1 VTHADVVVW
10 TQHRPLKDT
19 VSKNALT
26 KFENLVKKRCP
37 DAGPMEEED
46 FRALDTMMGSVAF
59 LDQIKEENDA
69 RDSDEEFE
77 QKAPPKKAKAAPRKR
92 APSQTP

>member
-1 VTHADVVVW
+1 
-10 TQHRPLKDT
+10 
-19 VSKNALT
+19 
-26 KFENLVKKRCP
+26 
-37 DAGPMEEED
+37 MEEED
-46 FRALDTMMGSVAF
+46 LRALDTMMGSVAF

-77 QKAPPKKAKAAPRKR
+77 QKAPVKKAKAASRKR